1 MKNVDSTAHGQASAR
16 FLQIAGWATF
26 LIFTAASLGLL
37 YPIPIIEGALQ
48 SGKIPPLPRAVMD
61 LLPDRH
67 YWHIFTA
74 ISLLLALASRDRA
87 LPSRTF
93 RVWAWI
99 ILVFL
104 WMVLYLG
111 SNLVGFYMNLYTIS
125 QFNFELQ
132 VRVVLAIYATMVA
145 AIILSV
151 RFWPGPA
158 NR

>member
-1 MKNVDSTAHGQASAR
+1 
-16 FLQIAGWATF
+16 
-26 LIFTAASLGLL
+26 
-37 YPIPIIEGALQ
+37 
-48 SGKIPPLPRAVMD
+48 MD
-61 LLPDRH
+61 FLPDRH